1 MKTKI
6 VIKSALELVLALL
19 LAIGLCAAII
29 YAGGLLYEF
38 NLGCF
43 VTYIALLIAPV
54 FSAKLDK

>member
-19 LAIGLCAAII
+19 LVIGLFAAII
-29 YAGGLLYEF
+29 YVGGLLYEF

-43 VTYIALLIAPV
+43 ATYIALLIAPA